1 MTVQELLNGVVYTG
15 TLAGAIVAIFGL
27 LHFALVR
34 PMRSFLRKEIVGSL
48 VDIKD
53 AVELN
58 TTMTESLEHKLEAHI
73 ANGGHVH
80 PELVCP
86 DGHLLLRR
94 HPPPRGAGDSGAVGH
109 LGG

>member
-48 VDIKD
+48 TEIKD
-53 AVELN
+53 AVEFN
-58 TTMTESLEHKLEAHI
+58 TTTVEGLNAKLDDHI
-73 ANGGHVH
+73 AHG
-80 PELVCP
+80 
-86 DGHLLLRR
+86 
-94 HPPPRGAGDSGAVGH
+94 GH
-109 LGG
+109 LGH